1 MAGVKKSSSSSWAQ
15 SAPCSIWRQWNFS
28 QSYFTKRS
36 KVGACFIAPC
46 NWETMKSFCSHR
58 GVEWH
63 ENWQNKYAGARP
75 KKDGVILARQLVTF
89 FHPLYLTSSS
99 RAAQRMLWPGAQS
112 IMGWNWS
119 YQLVHCLGSKM
130 CAAQKSWGRLVKRN
144 TNYSSWALFLPS
156 LKWGLNVYYW
166 DSLYY

>member
-36 KVGACFIAPC
+36 KVGACFIASC

-63 ENWQNKYAGARP
+63 ENWQNKYAGGTAEERWGYLGP
-75 KKDGVILARQLVTF
+75 TISHLFPSFISHHHKECFGPERNQLWAGTGHTNWFTALGQKCV
-89 FHPLYLTSSS
+89 PLK
-99 RAAQRMLWPGAQS
+99 RAEVDLSKEIQT
-112 IMGWNWS
+112 I
-119 YQLVHCLGSKM
+119 HLGPFSFP
-130 CAAQKSWGRLVKRN
+130 L
-144 TNYSSWALFLPS
+144 
-156 LKWGLNVYYW
+156 
-166 DSLYY
+166 